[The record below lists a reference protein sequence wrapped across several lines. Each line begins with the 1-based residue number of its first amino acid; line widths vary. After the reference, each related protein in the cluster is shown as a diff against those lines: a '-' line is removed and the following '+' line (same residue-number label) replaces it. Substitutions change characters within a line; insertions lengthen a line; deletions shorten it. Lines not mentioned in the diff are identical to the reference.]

1 MEKCLQVVPAILS
14 PVDSVICDWFRSS
27 SFVDKEEEHPCGWF
41 TASKVRLDSSGSI
54 DEYLQPCR
62 AADLLANRCWMPIC
76 SREYP
81 VKNDSRLP
89 RISKRETDMKSLII
103 IVLAIGVTL
112 TTTVSGG
119 CQTPNYQRN
128 GTILGGLGG
137 AGLGAAIGN
146 KSQNALAGGLIGGAI
161 GAIAGNSV
169 GEGIDQDRAYAQQQA
184 AQQGYAQG
192 VGTQAARGAVSPQ
205 DVIAMSRAG
214 LSEDVIATHVRT
226 NGVTQQMQVN
236 DLIYLRNQGVP
247 DSVLQAMQQAPTS
260 QARYNAAYTAA
271 IPPPPPA
278 RPVVVEH
285 VYPAYCP
292 PPLYWHGYH
301 HHGHHHGHHHHHRP
315 SHVHWG
321 ISIGR

>member
-1 MEKCLQVVPAILS
+1 MQV
-14 PVDSVICDWFRSS
+14 
-27 SFVDKEEEHPCGWF
+27 H
-41 TASKVRLDSSGSI
+41 
-54 DEYLQPCR
+54 
-62 AADLLANRCWMPIC
+62 
-76 SREYP
+76 
-81 VKNDSRLP
+81 DSRLP
-89 RISKRETDMKSLII
+89 QVSKQILKREADMKSLII

-112 TTTVSGG
+112 ATTVSAG

-161 GAIAGNSV
+161 GAIAGNAV
-169 GEGIDQDRAYAQQQA
+169 GEGIDQDRAAVQQQA

-192 VGTQAARGAVSPQ
+192 AGMQAARGAVTPQ

-226 NGVTQQMQVN
+226 NGVTQQLQVN

-260 QARYNAAYTAA
+260 QARYNAAYTASL
-271 IPPPPPA
+271 PPPPPP

-285 VYPAYCP
+285 VYPAPVYYP
-292 PPLYWHGYH
+292 GPYWGGYYH
-301 HHGHHHGHHHHHRP
+301 HHYHRP
-315 SHVHWG
+315 PPGHVHWG